1 MTELLVGTLD
11 GLSFGMI
18 LFLIAAGLSLIMGVM
33 QILNLAHGALF
44 LLGGYIGWTVAVE
57 QGLGFWASLP
67 LAGAAIAL
75 LGLAI
80 ERLLRGMHGR
90 LDNQVLATLG
100 LSYILVNAIVW
111 IWGAEP
117 KVPYLP
123 VALDGSLSV
132 GAEPYPAVRIAVIV
146 AGAAMAAAL
155 WWFQERTRLGATVR
169 AGMDDRETAASLG
182 INVGAVSAAVFAL
195 GCFVAGLSGVL
206 GQQLSGLKPA
216 DGTSMLLLALVV
228 LVVGGVGR
236 VQGALLGA
244 LLIGLVNSFGLMLFP
259 SLASFTVYA
268 AMILVLAVR
277 PGGLLGRPVG
287 MRI

>member
-1 MTELLVGTLD
+1 MTDLLVSALD

-18 LFLIAAGLSLIMGVM
+18 LFLIAAGLSLIM

-44 LLGGYIGWTVAVE
+44 MLGGYVGWTVAVE
-57 QGLGFWASLP
+57 HGYGFWVSL
-67 LAGAAIAL
+67 LVAGVAIAV
-75 LGLAI
+75 LGLVI
-80 ERLLRGMHGR
+80 ERLMRGMHDR

-100 LSYILVNAIVW
+100 ISYIITNVVIW
-111 IWGAEP
+111 IWGAQP

-123 VALDGSLSV
+123 SLFDGSVSV
-132 GAEPYPAVRIAVIV
+132 GSESYPAVRIAVIG
-146 AGAAMAAAL
+146 AGVAMAIAL
-155 WWFQERTRLGATVR
+155 WWFQERTRLGAMVR
-169 AGMDDRETAASLG
+169 AGMDDRETAYSLG
-182 INVGAVSAAVFAL
+182 VNVGAVSAAVFVL
-195 GCFVAGLSGVL
+195 GCFIAGISGVL

-216 DGTSMLLLALVV
+216 DGTAMLLLALVV

-244 LLIGLVNSFGLMLFP
+244 LLIGLVNSFGLTLFP

-268 AMILVLAVR
+268 AMIIVLVIR
-277 PGGLLGRPVG
+277 PGGLLGRPEG